1 MSRAVALLFLI
12 VAVVTISAH
21 PQGLKRDCGENEVFT
36 NCGTSCP
43 PTCQN
48 PQPYACTLVSNVFT
62 NDEAIFRNSYNNFV
76 KYLNEFFYI
85 CTIVNINLL

>member
-48 PQPYACTLVSNVFT
+48 PQPYACTLACVIGCECAQGYV
-62 NDEAIFRNSYNNFV
+62 RNAQNRCVLTHN
-76 KYLNEFFYI
+76 
-85 CTIVNINLL
+85 C